1 MKYDIHP
8 VAALFPLIEGEA
20 FAALVAD
27 IKANG
32 LLEPIEFQGNTIID
46 GRNRLRACEAAG
58 VVPQYHELPKTVDP
72 VTYILQRNIHR
83 RHLTTAQ
90 RAAIAAELPTAARGG
105 NRNPCGSNQYKSGR
119 EVKGSFDTLTNDQI
133 TIEQSAELLSVGVA
147 SVKRAKARMKDDPEA
162 HAAVKRGEKPK
173 KHKEDDDMMRN
184 TSDRRLWRRTAMKA
198 FESIT
203 GKLMGRDWIDN
214 HVKPFLC
221 ERAPWL
227 VRFHSNK
234 NMTEDQENEIKLL
247 TIEFA
252 NLFLQKEGKSTVN
265 AQQPSTF
272 AMVESAQAEAEAI
285 KQEIALP
292 EKNKLQ
298 RAIKAYEKLLDLKLE
313 QRIKQHMDEILPM
326 YAEEYDRYKAFNDTY
341 SGVFTDDEYRTL
353 ISVLHPDRCQ
363 PERATQFAKAFHL
376 IKSKEEVLC
385 KVKPNDRP
393 TSLPSSLDELIARR
407 VRH

>member
-27 IKANG
+27 IKENG
-32 LLEPIEFQGNTIID
+32 LLEPIEYQGNTIID
-46 GRNRLRACEAAG
+46 GRNRLLACEAAG
-58 VVPQYHELPKTVDP
+58 VVPQYSELPKSVDP
-72 VTYILQRNIHR
+72 VKHILQRNIHR
-83 RHLTTAQ
+83 RHLTNAQ
-90 RAAIAAELPTAARGG
+90 RAAIAAELPTIQHGG
-105 NRNPCGSNQYKSGR
+105 DRKSVNIKVSN
-119 EVKGSFDTLTNDQI
+119 DTLI
-133 TIEQSAELLSVGVA
+133 PGISIEQAADLLSVPVV
-147 SVKRAKARMKDDPEA
+147 SVKRAKKRMKDDPEA

-173 KHKEDDDMMRN
+173 KHKEDDDMPN
-184 TSDRRLWRRTAMKA
+184 TSDRRLWPRTAIKA

-203 GKLMGRDWIDN
+203 GKLMGRAWIDDKI
-214 HVKPFLC
+214 KPFLC
-221 ERAPWL
+221 DRAPWL
-227 VRFHSNK
+227 VGFHPNK
-234 NMTEDQENEIKLL
+234 NMTENQENEIKKL

-341 SGVFTDDEYRTL
+341 SGVFTEDEYRTL

-407 VRH
+407 TRH

>member
-90 RAAIAAELPTAARGG
+90 RAAIAAELANMAEGRPKKT
-105 NRNPCGSNQYKSGR
+105 GSNDPVSDHL
-119 EVKGSFDTLTNDQI
+119 S
-133 TIEQSAELLSVGVA
+133 IEQAAEMLSVSA
-147 SVKRAKARMKDDPEA
+147 PSVKRAKARMKDDPEA

-173 KHKEDDDMMRN
+173 KQKEESDVRTYRTINKVVLTEYSKLTGKVMGTQWAGDTIKPIIRDRLSWAKEYNWAKEISEDRADEVRRVVRDYVYDKYGHDD
-184 TSDRRLWRRTAMKA
+184 S
-198 FESIT
+198 ESI
-203 GKLMGRDWIDN
+203 R
-214 HVKPFLC
+214 VS
-221 ERAPWL
+221 E
-227 VRFHSNK
+227 SN
-234 NMTEDQENEIKLL
+234 
-247 TIEFA
+247 
-252 NLFLQKEGKSTVN
+252 
-265 AQQPSTF
+265 F
-272 AMVESAQAEAEAI
+272 AMVEAAETEAEAI

-341 SGVFTDDEYRTL
+341 SGVFNEDEYRLL

-385 KVKPNDRP
+385 KVKANDRP
-393 TSLPSSLDELIARR
+393 TSLPSTLEELIARR

>member
-58 VVPQYHELPKTVDP
+58 VVPQYRELPKSVDP
-72 VTYILQRNIHR
+72 VKHILQRNIHR
-83 RHLTTAQ
+83 RHMTTAQ
-90 RAAIAAELPTAARGG
+90 RAAIAAELANLEHGT
-105 NRNPCGSNQYKSGR
+105 NRFKQKVDGSNDPSII
-119 EVKGSFDTLTNDQI
+119 S
-133 TIEQSAELLSVGVA
+133 IEQAAELLSVSA
-147 SVKRAKARMKDDPEA
+147 PSVKRAKARMKDDPEA

-173 KHKEDDDMMRN
+173 KHKEDDDMRRN
-184 TSDRRLWRRTAMKA
+184 TSDRRLWPRTAMKA

-341 SGVFTDDEYRTL
+341 SGVFTEDEYRTL

-407 VRH
+407 TRH

>member
-8 VAALFPLIEGEA
+8 VSALFPLIEGEA

-27 IKANG
+27 IKENG
-32 LLEPIEFQGNTIID
+32 LLEPIEYQGNTIID

-58 VVPQYHELPKTVDP
+58 VIPQYHELPKTVDP
-72 VTYILQRNIHR
+72 VAYILQRNIHR

-90 RAAIAAELPTAARGG
+90 RAAIAAELATMHRGNPTGANQHTGG
-105 NRNPCGSNQYKSGR
+105 KGSN
-119 EVKGSFDTLTNDQI
+119 DPLPNDQLS
-133 TIEQSAELLSVGVA
+133 IEQAAEMLSVSA
-147 SVKRAKARMKDDPEA
+147 PSVKRAKARIKNDPEA

-173 KHKEDDDMMRN
+173 KQKEE
-184 TSDRRLWRRTAMKA
+184 SDVRTYRTIRKVVLT
-198 FESIT
+198 EYSELT
-203 GKLMGRDWIDN
+203 GKVMGAPWCDYTIRPIIIANLSWAKEHDWAKEISE
-214 HVKPFLC
+214 
-221 ERAPWL
+221 ERAEE
-227 VRFHSNK
+227 VRRIVRDYVHDKYGHDDSK
-234 NMTEDQENEIKLL
+234 SIKVS
-247 TIEFA
+247 E
-252 NLFLQKEGKSTVN
+252 
-265 AQQPSTF
+265 STF
-272 AMVESAQAEAEAI
+272 AMIESAQAEAEAI

-298 RAIKAYEKLLDLKLE
+298 RAIKAYEKLLDIKFE

-341 SGVFTDDEYRTL
+341 SGVFNENEYRLL

-376 IKSKEEVLC
+376 INSKEEVLC
-385 KVKPNDRP
+385 KVKANDRP
-393 TSLPSSLDELIARR
+393 TSLPSTLEELIARR

>member
-1 MKYDIHP
+1 MTYDIHP

-32 LLEPIEFQGNTIID
+32 LLDPIEYQGNTIID

-58 VVPQYHELPKTVDP
+58 VVPQYHELPKTIDP

-90 RAAIAAELPTAARGG
+90 RAAIAAELPKAARGG
-105 NRNPCGSNQYKSGR
+105 DHGNQYTGGKVSN
-119 EVKGSFDTLTNDQI
+119 DTLPEI
-133 TIEQSAELLSVGVA
+133 TIQQAAELLAVGVA
-147 SVKRAKARMKDDPEA
+147 TVNRAKARMKDNPEA
-162 HAAVKRGEKPK
+162 HDAVKRGEKPK
-173 KHKEDDDMMRN
+173 KHKEEDDVRHN
-184 TSDRRLWRRTAMKA
+184 TSDRRLWPRTAMKA

-203 GKLMGRDWIDN
+203 GKLMGRGWIDD

-221 ERAPWL
+221 ERAAWL
-227 VRFHSNK
+227 VGFHHNK
-234 NMTEDQENEIKLL
+234 NMTEDQENEIKRL
-247 TIEFA
+247 TVEYA
-252 NLFLQKEGKSTVN
+252 NLFLQKEGKSTIQV
-265 AQQPSTF
+265 QEPSSF
-272 AMVESAQAEAEAI
+272 AMIEAAQVEAETI
-285 KQEIALP
+285 KQEIVAP
-292 EKNKLQ
+292 EKNKLE
-298 RAIKAYEKLLDLKLE
+298 RAIKAYEKVLDLKLE

-341 SGVFTDDEYRTL
+341 TGVFTEDEYRTL

-407 VRH
+407 TRH